1 MAASVSCKPIAKTKH
16 FVFEQ
21 VEEIL
26 NIKFKLCFSIKESSI
41 YYPVQLTAIL
51 SGLDF
56 WPLTAPSPS
65 RHP

>member
-26 NIKFKLCFSIKESSI
+26 NIKFKLCFSIKE
-41 YYPVQLTAIL
+41 VQYIIRF
-51 SGLDF
+51 S
-56 WPLTAPSPS
+56 
-65 RHP
+65 